1 MTNLDVVEINKG
13 DTVVIDNKKYLV
25 TSKDHR
31 VRLNLGTMTLAPRV
45 LYTLYDSKK
54 DDYGVIAE
62 EDLLNINNL
71 SVEGKGCI
79 SLSRVGSNFDIW
91 KSYFVYII
99 EIFEAG
105 NH

>member
-31 VRLNLGTMTLAPRV
+31 VSLNLGTMTLAPRV

-79 SLSRVGSNFDIW
+79 SLSRVDSNFDM
-91 KSYFVYII
+91 
-99 EIFEAG
+99 
-105 NH
+105 

>member
-13 DTVVIDNKKYLV
+13 DTVVIDNKKYIV
-25 TSKDHR
+25 TNKEAHR
-31 VRLNLGTMTLAPRV
+31 VCLNLSTGTLAPRV

-79 SLSRVGSNFDIW
+79 NLPHIESNLDRV
-91 KSYFVYII
+91 
-99 EIFEAG
+99 
-105 NH
+105 

>member
-31 VRLNLGTMTLAPRV
+31 VSLNLGTMTLAPRV

-71 SVEGKGCI
+71 SVKGKGCI
-79 SLSRVGSNFDIW
+79 NLPHIESNLDRV
-91 KSYFVYII
+91 
-99 EIFEAG
+99 
-105 NH
+105 